1 MKLNSLLTVFQA
13 LAAAVCVW
21 GCAGGAVAK
30 DLFDLAGTP
39 AKTRFQALPAG
50 GEIRITLMSTGC
62 FHNSHHEFTFVRQG
76 PEEQGRL
83 QVSVISRERPWNEK
97 RQEYEKLRNV
107 PLGTLSL
114 TAEEETKLDA
124 LLNFY
129 RHLRQG
135 GCTTQDRLEVVQ
147 VTAGAKGKVRAV
159 EAFKDDSCGTYDRK
173 DLLTLTSLV
182 ARLERR

>member
-1 MKLNSLLTVFQA
+1 MKPISLMTVFRGLVA
-13 LAAAVCVW
+13 GVLVAA
-21 GCAGGAVAK
+21 CAGGAVAK

-39 AKTRFQALPAG
+39 AKMRFQALPAG

-62 FHNSHHEFTFVRQG
+62 FHSSHHEFAFVRQG
-76 PEEQGRL
+76 PEKQGRL
-83 QVSVISRERPWNEK
+83 QVSVISQERPWNEK
-97 RQEYEKLRNV
+97 RQEFEKPRNV
-107 PLGTLSL
+107 PLGTLTL

-129 RHLRQG
+129 RHLQQG

-147 VTAGAKGKVRAV
+147 VTAGAKGQVRRV
-159 EAFKDDSCGTYDRK
+159 EAFKDDSCSTYERK

-182 ARLERR
+182 ARLDRR